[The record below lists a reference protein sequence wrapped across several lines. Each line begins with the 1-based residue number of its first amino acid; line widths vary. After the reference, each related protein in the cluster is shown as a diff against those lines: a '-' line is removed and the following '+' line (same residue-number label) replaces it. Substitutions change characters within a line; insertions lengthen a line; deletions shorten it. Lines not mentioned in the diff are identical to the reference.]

1 MDAENFSTWMT
12 FFIRH
17 HERRGSLGPN
27 KKMLLIL
34 DSHKS
39 HVIMEVL
46 LKAKNHRVDMVSLP
60 SYSSHAL

>member
-1 MDAENFSTWMT
+1 MDATNFSTWMT

-17 HERRGSLGPN
+17 HEKKENLGPI

-34 DSHKS
+34 NGYKS
-39 HVIMEVL
+39 HVTLEVL

-60 SYSSHAL
+60 FLSSHEL